1 MQCRSPSRL
10 ALLHPLQAPVQS
22 ALSSQTMAQL
32 PLLRH
37 CWPVGQVAHAMR
49 CPQLFVHV
57 PQRPA
62 QVALRDS
69 GTQQV
74 PPWQT

>member
-1 MQCRSPSRL
+1 MQCRAPSTL
-10 ALLHPLQAPVQS
+10 GLLQPQPPVQS
-22 ALSSQTMAQL
+22 ALSSQTTAQL

-37 CWPVGQVAHAMR
+37 CWPVAQAAQVTD
-49 CPQLFVHV
+49 CPQLLVQV

-62 QVALRDS
+62 QEALRDS

>member
-1 MQCRSPSRL
+1 MQCRVPSTL
-10 ALLHPLQAPVQS
+10 GLLQPQPPVQS
-22 ALSSQTMAQL
+22 PLTAQTMAQL

-37 CWPVGQVAHAMR
+37 VWPAAQVAQVTG
-49 CPQLFVHV
+49 CPQVLVQV

-62 QVALRDS
+62 QVAPRDS